1 MSGGFPYTPRAKG
14 AIALSA
20 QEARRLG
27 HDHVGTEHILLGVL
41 AERHGA
47 GAQVL
52 RRHGID
58 QRGVEEWLA
67 AQ

>member
-1 MSGGFPYTPRAKG
+1 M
-14 AIALSA
+14 SA